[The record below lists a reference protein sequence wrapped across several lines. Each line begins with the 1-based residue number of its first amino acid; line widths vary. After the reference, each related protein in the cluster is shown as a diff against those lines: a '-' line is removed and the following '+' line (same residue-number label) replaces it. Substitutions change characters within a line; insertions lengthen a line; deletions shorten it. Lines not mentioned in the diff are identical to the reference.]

1 MKYLVNENNKT
12 HKKAGWVTV
21 KLRDYRTAYKAFG
34 FIIKRNEIYYLI
46 SDDARKSEYASF
58 SEQEVAGI
66 SIEY

>member
-12 HKKAGWVTV
+12 HKKAGLVTV
-21 KLRDYRTAYKAFG
+21 RLCDHRIVYKAFG

-46 SDDARKSEYASF
+46 SDDARRGEYASF
-58 SEQEVAGI
+58 SEQEVAEI